1 MSSQSVNTHYNITQ
15 QGIFMCNRLALFIG
29 ALGGAASLGVQA
41 EIPLTF
47 HTSGQAVY
55 TKVKAS
61 SERFSPSLF
70 QFKGG
75 LEFTDGLLDG
85 IGLQGLVAV
94 PISDA
99 QENGL
104 TLEIKQQ
111 SAAYI
116 TLTNPETGP
125 DDLKISILLGYAS
138 TEIETQL
145 TGLGET
151 GNNKDTFSDFSYG
164 ISLQDPII
172 EGKPFYWTFD
182 YIRYYKDDNLRVD
195 GLSLGVTYAF

>member
-1 MSSQSVNTHYNITQ
+1 
-15 QGIFMCNRLALFIG
+15 MCTRLALLIG
-29 ALGGAASLGVQA
+29 ALGGIASLSAQA
-41 EIPLTF
+41 EVPLTF
-47 HTSGQAVY
+47 HVSGQAVY
-55 TKVKAS
+55 TNVKAS
-61 SERFSPSLF
+61 GESFSPSLF

-85 IGLQGLVAV
+85 VGLQGLFAT

-104 TLEIKQQ
+104 TLEITQQ

-116 TLTNPETGP
+116 TLTNPETQP
-125 DDLKISILLGYAS
+125 DDLKISVLLGYAS
-138 TEIETQL
+138 TEIETSL
-145 TGLGET
+145 PSLGVN

-164 ISLQDPII
+164 ISLQDPIMQ
-172 EGKPFYWTFD
+172 GKPFYWTADF
-182 YIRYYKDDNLRVD
+182 IRYYKDDNLRVD

>member
-1 MSSQSVNTHYNITQ
+1 
-15 QGIFMCNRLALFIG
+15 MCKRLALLIS
-29 ALGGAASLGVQA
+29 ALGGIASLGAQA

-47 HTSGQAVY
+47 HASGHAVY
-55 TKVKAS
+55 TKIKAA
-61 SERFSPSLF
+61 SESFSPSLF

-75 LEFTDGLLDG
+75 LEFNDGLLDG
-85 IGLQGLVAV
+85 IGLQGVFAI

-104 TLEIKQQ
+104 TLEISQQ

-116 TLTNPETGP
+116 TLSNPDTHP
-125 DDLKISILLGYAS
+125 DDLKINILLGYAS
-138 TEIETQL
+138 TEIETYL
-145 TGLGET
+145 PSLGEN
-151 GNNKDTFSDFSYG
+151 GRNKDTFSDFSYG

-172 EGKPFYWTFD
+172 EGKPFYWTLD

>member
-1 MSSQSVNTHYNITQ
+1 
-15 QGIFMCNRLALFIG
+15 MCKRLALIVS
-29 ALGGAASLGVQA
+29 ALGGITSLGAQA

-47 HTSGQAVY
+47 HVSGQAVY
-55 TKVKAS
+55 TKVKAAG
-61 SERFSPSLF
+61 ENFSPSLF

-75 LEFTDGLLDG
+75 MEFTDGILDG

-94 PISDA
+94 PMSDA
-99 QENGL
+99 EENGL

-125 DDLKISILLGYAS
+125 DDLKVSILLGYAS

-145 TGLGET
+145 PSLGDS
-151 GNNKDTFSDFSYG
+151 GSNKDTFSDFSYG
-164 ISLQDPII
+164 VSLQDPII
-172 EGKPFYWTFD
+172 EGKPFYWTLD
-182 YIRYYKDDNLRVD
+182 YIRYYKDDNLSVD

>member
-1 MSSQSVNTHYNITQ
+1 
-15 QGIFMCNRLALFIG
+15 MCKRLALFIG
-29 ALGGAASLGVQA
+29 ALGGIASLGAQA

-47 HTSGQAVY
+47 HGSGQAVY
-55 TKVKAS
+55 TKVKAAGES
-61 SERFSPSLF
+61 FSPSLF

-94 PISDA
+94 PLSDA
-99 QENGL
+99 EENGL

-116 TLTNPETGP
+116 TLTNPETQP
-125 DDLKISILLGYAS
+125 EDLKISIMLGYAS

-145 TGLGET
+145 A
-151 GNNKDTFSDFSYG
+151 NDDKASINKDTFSDFSYG

-172 EGKPFYWTFD
+172 EGKPFYWTLD
-182 YIRYYKDDNLRVD
+182 YIRYYKDDNLSVD